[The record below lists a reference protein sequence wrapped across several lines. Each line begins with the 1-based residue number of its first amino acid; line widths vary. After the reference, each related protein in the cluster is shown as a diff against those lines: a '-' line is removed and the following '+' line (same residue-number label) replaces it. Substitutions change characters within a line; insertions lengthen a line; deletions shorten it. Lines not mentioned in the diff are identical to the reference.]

1 MKLQKIYREAIN
13 AYTFKEENCLINNL
27 TFYFKTLEK
36 KRQLNPKQGEV
47 MK

>member
-1 MKLQKIYREAIN
+1 MVLSGKFIDITVYIKKEKKIS
-13 AYTFKEENCLINNL
+13 INNL